1 MTRLVR
7 TAATA
12 LSALTAAGVLAGCG
26 GDAGDEEAATTST
39 AAEEPAA
46 PTEVSIVARD
56 YAVDVPA
63 TFKGGLATF
72 SYTNAGKEP
81 HFVAFAKIAPGKT
94 LDDVKAVITAPPSG
108 TPPTGPPPFEEVFGV
123 ATGDPGVTGKMTGNV
138 PAGTYALYC
147 AIPSPDGVPH
157 AAKGMITQVTVTQ
170 GAEGALPAAVGT
182 VDAADFAL
190 SPAPPVKAG
199 KNVVRLANKGKQLHE
214 INLVEL
220 PPGKRVEDV
229 VAWFGQQSGPPPAR
243 FLTGVAVRPGSE
255 GTAELDLKGGTN
267 YAFVCAIP
275 DFLGDFKPH
284 VTKGMY
290 TRSFTA
296 S

>member
-1 MTRLVR
+1 MGAGRRFAVLLAVVVG
-7 TAATA
+7 
-12 LSALTAAGVLAGCG
+12 AGVLAGCG
-26 GDAGDEEAATTST
+26 GDAGDEEAATTTT
-39 AAEEPAA
+39 AAQAPAS
-46 PTEVSIVARD
+46 PTEVSVTARD
-56 YAVDVPA
+56 YAIDVPP
-63 TFKGGLATF
+63 TFKGGLASF

-81 HFVAFAKIAPGKT
+81 HFVGFARPAPGRT
-94 LDDVKAVITAPPSG
+94 MAGVKAALTAPPSAA
-108 TPPTGPPPFEEVFGV
+108 PPAGPPPFEDVFGL
-123 ATGDPGVTGKMTGNV
+123 ATGDAGVTGKMTGNV

-170 GAEGALPAAVGT
+170 GAEGTLPAAVGT

-243 FLTGVAVRPGSE
+243 FLAGVAVKPGSE